1 VHFQRAIDLNPSYA
15 TAHHWHSLFLMIVG
29 RMDEGLAAALRARDV
44 DPVAPAVHAHAAWV
58 RYLSGDAGTAAQEAL
73 LGIEMAPRHLGN
85 HELLAWIA
93 RSQGRFDES
102 IASFKTAIEVA
113 GDDARPP
120 AALATAYAAAG
131 RRDEAEAILK
141 ELETR
146 STREPVPTEVFV
158 RIHTA
163 LGNWDNAFEWLERSA
178 EDRSISYYL
187 FDLRY
192 EPLYAPL
199 RSDPRLARMF
209 RSLGLDLHGGVA
221 AGG

>member
-1 VHFQRAIDLNPSYA
+1 
-15 TAHHWHSLFLMIVG
+15 
-29 RMDEGLAAALRARDV
+29 MDEALAAALRAREV

-58 RYLSGDAGTAAQEAL
+58 RYLAGDAETAAQEAR

-93 RSQGRFDES
+93 RARGRFDES
-102 IASFKTAIEVA
+102 IVSFKTAIEIA

-131 RRDEAEAILK
+131 RRDEAEAIL
-141 ELETR
+141 EDLEKR
-146 STREPVPTEVFV
+146 STTEPMPTEVFV

-163 LGNWDNAFEWLERSA
+163 LGNWDDAFRWLERSA

-209 RSLGLDLHGGVA
+209 RLLGLDLNGGVA
-221 AGG
+221 TGG